1 MHANF
6 HSLYYRRLAGGCGV
20 FALLFICEYIA
31 SFLFGKEKE
40 TRQWKVGGARIVS
53 YVSYA
58 SMACYMFHRLFFWVG
73 EKLFNS
79 EDVNIKWIYMAGV
92 VFPLMLYLSYLIQKY
107 YDKLVQKV

>member
-31 SFLFGKEKE
+31 SFLFGKENK
-40 TRQWKVGGARIVS
+40 TRQWKVGGARIMS

-58 SMACYMFHRLFFWVG
+58 SMACYMFHRLFFWAG
-73 EKLFNS
+73 EKIYNS
-79 EDVNIKWIYMAGV
+79 DVQSVKWLYMAGI
-92 VFPLMLYLSYLIQKY
+92 VFPVMLCLSYWIQKY
-107 YDKLVQKV
+107 YDMLVQKV